1 MRIRGWQCSLLLM
14 LLALVGMSL
23 RPFAFVWAEAPSGN
37 ASLLVSSA
45 LESVPTQVDFDD
57 DRVVDTLTFTA
68 RGGHPDVEIS
78 LGNTRTVLVLPVD
91 SVSPVLGSLAVR
103 DLDRDGDEDLLWQ
116 GEQVLAPAE
125 VIVWLNDGTGQF
137 ARVLPPGAVLA
148 QPTPGFSWSTDSHHP
163 THTQLECSLQRNPL
177 PLGVLSSARIGGN
190 VARTSRDARAA
201 RPVVSLFQQF
211 PSNRAPPA
219 HSS

>member
-1 MRIRGWQCSLLLM
+1 
-14 LLALVGMSL
+14 
-23 RPFAFVWAEAPSGN
+23 
-37 ASLLVSSA
+37 
-45 LESVPTQVDFDD
+45 
-57 DRVVDTLTFTA
+57 
-68 RGGHPDVEIS
+68 
-78 LGNTRTVLVLPVD
+78 
-91 SVSPVLGSLAVR
+91 
-103 DLDRDGDEDLLWQ
+103 LWQ

-137 ARVLPPGAVLA
+137 ARVLPPGSVLS
-148 QPTPGFSWSTDSHHP
+148 QPTPGFSLSTDSHHP
-163 THTQLECSLQRNPL
+163 TRTQQECSLQQNSL
-177 PLGVLSSARIGGN
+177 PLGVLSSARTGGN